1 MKTKDRKFKIVTG
14 IVSLGVLIFVF
25 LSSLYNYLVFHA
37 FAELSSIAIALMIF
51 VITWNSLKYI
61 KSGYLLLIGI
71 SYLFV
76 GVLDIFHTLGYQ
88 GMGVFK
94 DYDFYGNQVWI
105 AARYVESL
113 TFLLAFSLF
122 FNENK
127 TVRSLWIFLTYFIV
141 TVLLLLSIFFWKI
154 FPVCFIPGVGQ
165 TSFKITSGYIISSMF
180 FLSLML
186 IWRQRERIGSV
197 LFPLLFSSV
206 IFKILTEMFFTF
218 YISNYGLSN
227 LVGHFCKIVSF
238 YLIYRALVVTGLQ
251 DPYETIF
258 RQLSES
264 MKALEAAKASAEK
277 ATQAKSDFLA
287 GMSHE
292 LRTPLNSVIGF
303 SQVLLA
309 KNFGEL
315 NEKQASY
322 VSYILDSGIH
332 LLNLINDILD
342 ISKVEAGK
350 MELLL
355 SKIHIKSFIENSLVM
370 IQEKASAHN
379 IKVAAD
385 VPEDFEITADER
397 KLKQIIFNL
406 LSNAAKFTPDG
417 GNITVQARKVRG
429 QGPATDPRSLIPD
442 YVEISVTDTGIGIP
456 REEQKKIFDI
466 FHQVKGGIQDKTPG
480 TGLGLPITKGL
491 IELHGGRILVE
502 SEGDGKGSRFVFVIP
517 VKREAEVG
525 KLGR

>member
-1 MKTKDRKFKIVTG
+1 
-14 IVSLGVLIFVF
+14 
-25 LSSLYNYLVFHA
+25 
-37 FAELSSIAIALMIF
+37 
-51 VITWNSLKYI
+51 
-61 KSGYLLLIGI
+61 
-71 SYLFV
+71 
-76 GVLDIFHTLGYQ
+76 
-88 GMGVFK
+88 
-94 DYDFYGNQVWI
+94 
-105 AARYVESL
+105 
-113 TFLLAFSLF
+113 
-122 FNENK
+122 
-127 TVRSLWIFLTYFIV
+127 
-141 TVLLLLSIFFWKI
+141 
-154 FPVCFIPGVGQ
+154 
-165 TSFKITSGYIISSMF
+165 
-180 FLSLML
+180 
-186 IWRQRERIGSV
+186 
-197 LFPLLFSSV
+197 
-206 IFKILTEMFFTF
+206 
-218 YISNYGLSN
+218 
-227 LVGHFCKIVSF
+227 
-238 YLIYRALVVTGLQ
+238 
-251 DPYETIF
+251 
-258 RQLSES
+258 